1 MNKSNQTE
9 DSRSADNEWQDQ
21 VSSLRLKDIPL
32 SSADSIKHLI
42 VRMIIATKT
51 VERNLDG
58 LERKRVFEV
67 SEDHMKSTLLNTA
80 EDFHSCCAINLPT
93 LLWRAA
99 AGELNDSEAKRVL
112 LLREE
117 VRRLDARIR
126 QGPFLGQLELANAC
140 DSVRAVENKV
150 KEFEP
155 SFRQERKDAEK
166 LACKKK
172 VQEGMKT
179 WLLVAFAAIS
189 PPFAVWAVDCIR
201 AWLN

>member
-1 MNKSNQTE
+1 MTKSNQTE

-21 VSSLRLKDIPL
+21 VSSLPLKDIPL

-42 VRMIIATKT
+42 VRMFIATRT

-67 SEDHMKSTLLNTA
+67 SEDHMKSTLLNTT

-99 AGELNDSEAKRVL
+99 VGELTDSEAKRVF

-117 VRRLDARIR
+117 VGKLNARVR
-126 QGPFLGQLELANAC
+126 QKPFLGQLEIEDAC
-140 DSVRAVENKV
+140 ISVRAVENKV
-150 KEFEP
+150 KELEP
-155 SFRQERKDAEK
+155 IFPKERKDAEK
-166 LACKKK
+166 IVCMKR